1 MISGARSLKGAGVQ
15 TCRAHFLTV
24 LQTDIERRHVKVAEG
39 PCVLS
44 ARTRTAQSLCVG
56 WSAPDSAWPGTGASF
71 SHHLKVSPPQLQLTA
86 VRDTGTRPALV
97 TPGTQA
103 TPGAISDWDPLFFL
117 MHS

>member
-15 TCRAHFLTV
+15 THRAHFLTV
-24 LQTDIERRHVKVAEG
+24 LKTDIERRHVKVAEG

-44 ARTRTAQSLCVG
+44 ARTRTAQSLCVC
-56 WSAPDSAWPGTGASF
+56 WSAPGAWPGTGASF

-97 TPGTQA
+97 TPGTLA
-103 TPGAISDWDPLFFL
+103 TPGASNQ
-117 MHS
+117 